1 VSNDDFRRELN
12 STFDQVSGS
21 PSPGLRDRV
30 RSGIAQAPEARGP
43 FWIATVAACVIAV
56 LLVGVLFVANPLRR
70 PSSSVGPGVPTASP
84 SATPSPSPST
94 SPEPQ
99 LPAFVC
105 ASSVAGQHP
114 SSEPLAFVSDLRS
127 GTHAGYDRLTIDF
140 SNGGP
145 SGAVE
150 LKPQSGTTFTQSP
163 SGMSVTTKG
172 RSGILVVIHGAD
184 LHSAYNGSVDIVTGY
199 ATLVEVKRVEDFEG
213 VVQLGLGINGTGCYR
228 AFWLSNPDRLVIDVE
243 AANQ

>member
-1 VSNDDFRRELN
+1 MSNDDFRRELN
-12 STFDQVSGS
+12 NTFDQMSGS

-43 FWIATVAACVIAV
+43 FWIATVA
-56 LLVGVLFVANPLRR
+56 
-70 PSSSVGPGVPTASP
+70 SSNVGPGVPTAGP

-94 SPEPQ
+94 TPEPQ

-114 SSEPLAFVSDLRS
+114 SSEPVAFVSDLRI

-213 VVQLGLGINGTGCYR
+213 VVQLGLGVNGTGCYR

>member
-1 VSNDDFRRELN
+1 
-12 STFDQVSGS
+12 
-21 PSPGLRDRV
+21 
-30 RSGIAQAPEARGP
+30 
-43 FWIATVAACVIAV
+43 
-56 LLVGVLFVANPLRR
+56 LRR
-70 PSSSVGPGVPTASP
+70 PSSNVGPGVPTASP

-114 SSEPLAFVSDLRS
+114 SSEPVAFVSDLRS

-213 VVQLGLGINGTGCYR
+213 VVQLGLGVNGTGCYR

-243 AANQ
+243 AGNQ

>member
-1 VSNDDFRRELN
+1 
-12 STFDQVSGS
+12 
-21 PSPGLRDRV
+21 
-30 RSGIAQAPEARGP
+30 
-43 FWIATVAACVIAV
+43 
-56 LLVGVLFVANPLRR
+56 
-70 PSSSVGPGVPTASP
+70 
-84 SATPSPSPST
+84 
-94 SPEPQ
+94 
-99 LPAFVC
+99 
-105 ASSVAGQHP
+105 
-114 SSEPLAFVSDLRS
+114 VSDLRT

-163 SGMSVTTKG
+163 SGMSVTTRG
-172 RSGILVVIHGAD
+172 RSGILVMIHGAD

-243 AANQ
+243 AGNQ

>member
-1 VSNDDFRRELN
+1 MSNDDFRRELN

-21 PSPGLRDRV
+21 PSPGLRDRI

-114 SSEPLAFVSDLRS
+114 SSEPVAFVSDLRS

-172 RSGILVVIHGAD
+172 GSGILVVRCPAADFMSRAQINETYRGGSFRESLIVLQLFVCRQGRPYHVPALVRGRREGGKGAK
-184 LHSAYNGSVDIVTGY
+184 HS
-199 ATLVEVKRVEDFEG
+199 
-213 VVQLGLGINGTGCYR
+213 
-228 AFWLSNPDRLVIDVE
+228 
-243 AANQ
+243 